1 MSLEILD
8 AERDPQ
14 ALLWFLVLPEAVYR
28 GDPGYN
34 ATPRSDVLAGLHRP
48 DFAGARRVWVAV
60 EGERP
65 LARLAALRSPAL
77 KNDTGRPY
85 GMIGFFEAVDGP
97 DGREATRRLFLQA
110 IGWLGEAGTG
120 AVLGPMDGDTWHKYR
135 LNAGPWDDPP
145 FLLEPWNPPYYEALW
160 KAAGFQVLES
170 YFSTRV
176 ETAAVV
182 AALEPKHRAALA
194 AGYRLR
200 CLDMDRFEDEL
211 RLLYRLSTAIF
222 AGNFLY
228 TEIPESE
235 FLALYTGSR
244 PILDPDLVWFARSAV
259 GEDVGFL
266 FAYPDRFRAV
276 AAMRGRRSLLA
287 KLRFLRHRHEA
298 DAVDFKTLGVLPGH
312 RRSGLAAALMYQGH
326 RVAQEKGWRTANHCL
341 FREGNPSGEM
351 DGGSGR
357 LLRRYHLYRYE
368 G

>member
-1 MSLEILD
+1 MSLEVLD

-14 ALLWFLVLPEAVYR
+14 ALLWFLALPEAVYR
-28 GDPGYN
+28 GDPWSN
-34 ATPRSDVLAGLHRP
+34 PTPRSDVLTSLRRP
-48 DFAGARRVWVAV
+48 EFAGSRRVWVAV

-65 LARLAALRSPAL
+65 LARLVALRSPAL
-77 KNDTGRPY
+77 KDEAGLPY

-97 DGREATRRLFLQA
+97 DGREATSRLFRQA
-110 IGWLGEAGTG
+110 VGWLRETG
-120 AVLGPMDGDTWHKYR
+120 AGEILGPMDGDTWHRYR
-135 LNAGPWDDPP
+135 LNAGPFDGPP
-145 FLLEPWNPPYYEALW
+145 FLLEPWNPPYYESLW
-160 KAAGFQVLES
+160 EAAGFRVLES

-176 ETAAVV
+176 DAAAVV

-200 CLDMDRFEDEL
+200 RLDMGRFEDEL
-211 RLLYRLSTAIF
+211 RRLYRLSTVIF

-228 TEIPESE
+228 TEIPERE
-235 FLALYTGSR
+235 FLALYAGSR
-244 PILDPDLVWFARSAV
+244 PILDPDLVWFASTAQ

-276 AAMRGRRSLLA
+276 AAMRGRRHLLA
-287 KLRFLRHRHEA
+287 RLRFLLHRDEV

-312 RRSGLAAALMYQGH
+312 RRAGLAAALMYQGH
-326 RVAQEKGWRTANHCL
+326 RVALEKGYRTANHCL

-351 DGGSGR
+351 DGGAGR